1 MDKNM
6 KVHFE
11 YLNHVNKKMLQ
22 NTLSLNYNNGHCVY
36 VNTGRC
42 VTVVNILGV
51 SSSVVGPVS

>member
-1 MDKNM
+1 M

-22 NTLSLNYNNGHCVY
+22 NTLSLNNNNGHCVY
-36 VNTGRC
+36 VNRC

>member
-36 VNTGRC
+36 VNRC